1 MTSPNVL
8 DIESLLTPIGD
19 ENPAGTDQREDA
31 SPMSVYYLLK
41 DARSQARAAERQSL
55 MGDDSAV
62 ADWRPIL
69 EAAPDFLKTVSKDLE
84 ISAYLI
90 ESLVREHGFAGLRDG
105 FSLVRQMF
113 EGFPDLLFPRPDEDG
128 VETLVAPLTGLNGN
142 DSEGTLVSPIRNVPL
157 TPRGDEGAF
166 GLATYEQALDLE
178 RSDAEQRERR
188 IDQGAIPLDTFYAAL
203 NSGSAEWYGE
213 LRDDIVSTITEWSAL
228 CSHLDEKYGRDAPP
242 TSNIKNALSACLEAV
257 ESLARDK
264 LATLET
270 EAEEEEVADS
280 GGDPAGSAAPQ
291 KAGDSLDNMKNR
303 EDAFKVVLR
312 VSAYFRKTEPHSPI
326 SYALEQIVRWGRLP
340 LPELLKELI
349 NDESAVNQM
358 FRLVG
363 IEGKNSDDYEE

>member
-8 DIESLLTPIGD
+8 DFESLLTPIGD

-69 EAAPDFLKTVSKDLE
+69 EAAPDFLKSVSKDLE
-84 ISAYLI
+84 ITAYFI
-90 ESLVREHGFAGLRDG
+90 ESLVREQGFAGLRDG

-113 EGFPDLLFPRPDEDG
+113 EGFPDQLYPRPDEDG
-128 VETLVAPLTGLNGN
+128 VETLLAPLTGLNGN
-142 DSEGTLVSPIRNVPL
+142 DSEGTLISPIRNVPL
-157 TPRGDEGAF
+157 TPRGDEGEF
-166 GLATYEQALDLE
+166 GLAIYEQALDLE
-178 RSDAEQRERR
+178 RSDADQRERR
-188 IDQGAIPLDTFYAAL
+188 IEQGAIPLDTFYAAL
-203 NSGSAEWYGE
+203 NSGDAEWYGQ
-213 LRDDIVSTITEWSAL
+213 LRDDIVATLEEWSGL
-228 CSHLDEKYGRDAPP
+228 CSYLDDKYGRDAPP

-264 LATLET
+264 LATLEPET
-270 EAEEEEVADS
+270 EEDEVTGDGNAPAE
-280 GGDPAGSAAPQ
+280 GAAPQ
-291 KAGDSLDNMKNR
+291 RSGDSLDNMNNR

-340 LPELLKELI
+340 LPDLLKELI
-349 NDESAVNQM
+349 NDESAVTQM

-363 IEGKNSDDYEE
+363 IEGKNSDDHEE